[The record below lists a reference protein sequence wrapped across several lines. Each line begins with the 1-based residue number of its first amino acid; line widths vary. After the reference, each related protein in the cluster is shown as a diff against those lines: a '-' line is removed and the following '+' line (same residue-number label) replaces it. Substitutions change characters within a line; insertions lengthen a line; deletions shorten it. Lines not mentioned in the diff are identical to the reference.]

1 VPTASPAATPLAVP
15 PDLVRRQI
23 AQVLAA
29 WGMARDLL
37 EITVEA
43 MVYADLA
50 GIDSHGLSMLM
61 MYEQGVKAGKLDLRA
76 RPRLV
81 RDGPATALLDAGAGL
96 GHAAAVKAMRLAI
109 EKALAVGIG
118 AVGVR
123 NSHHFGAA
131 GFYAALAPERG
142 LLGLV
147 TSTTRDVTVI
157 PTRGTV
163 PVLGTNPL
171 AFAAPV
177 RGERPF
183 LLDMSTSTV
192 AANKVKVHE
201 LNGRPVPPGWVLD
214 DRGAPVT
221 DPARAMEFVW
231 RLPGGGLTPL
241 GGTAE
246 MGSHKGYGL
255 GVMIQLLAGTLTG
268 ASFSPVR
275 KATRGADAPD
285 DIGHLLVA
293 VDPRAFRDE
302 GGFEEDAGVVVD
314 ALRRTPPADP
324 ALPVLVA
331 GDPEAAARAER
342 ERGTIPVPAPLAERI
357 REICVRCGAP
367 FLLGLAPG
375 TSPGGAR

>member
-1 VPTASPAATPLAVP
+1 MTAAAPEPLAVP
-15 PDLVRRQI
+15 VDAVRRQI
-23 AQVLAA
+23 AHVLAA

-37 EITVEA
+37 ETTVEA
-43 MVYADLA
+43 MLYADVS

-61 MYEQGVKAGKLDLRA
+61 MYEQGVAAGKLDLRA
-76 RPRLV
+76 RPRVV
-81 RDGPATALLDAGAGL
+81 RDGPATALVDAGAGL
-96 GHAAAVKAMRLAI
+96 GHPAAARAMRLAM

-131 GFYAALAPERG
+131 GYYAALAPARG

-171 AFAAPV
+171 AFAAPAG
-177 RGERPF
+177 RNPPF
-183 LLDMSTSTV
+183 LLDMSTSTA
-192 AANKVKVHE
+192 AANKVRVYE
-201 LNGRPVPPGWVLD
+201 LNGRPVPVGWVLD

-221 DPARAMEFVW
+221 DPGEAMEWVW
-231 RLPGGGLTPL
+231 RRTGGGLTPL
-241 GGTAE
+241 GGSETT
-246 MGSHKGYGL
+246 GSHKGYGL
-255 GVMIQLLAGTLTG
+255 GVMVQLLSAALTG

-293 VDPRAFRDE
+293 VDPRAFREE
-302 GGFEEDAGVVVD
+302 GAFEADADVVVD
-314 ALRRTPPADP
+314 ALHRTPAADP

-331 GDPEAAARAER
+331 GDPEAAARAAR
-342 ERGTIPVPAPLAERI
+342 EGGAVPVPPALAAQVRA
-357 REICVRCGAP
+357 ICERCGAP
-367 FLLGLAPG
+367 FLLG
-375 TSPGGAR
+375 